1 MLSFQKDQLIK
12 WQRMT
17 KQQLN
22 VFITD
27 CQRKYWQSY
36 LNYNS
41 INIRQLSDIL
51 FLKLPKSKALPTDN
65 AFFVFICSFKFKNE
79 KKRLKQG
86 ILEYVLPT
94 KKKKKKKHYFNSIQ
108 FKFICIALFTI
119 QSLQALYRKLSFYN
133 IFIHCRNLILKSVYL
148 KVCS

>member
-1 MLSFQKDQLIK
+1 
-12 WQRMT
+12 MT

-79 KKRLKQG
+79 KKKRLKQG

-94 KKKKKKKHYFNSIQ
+94 KKKKKKETLLQFNSIQ
-108 FKFICIALFTI
+108 
-119 QSLQALYRKLSFYN
+119 
-133 IFIHCRNLILKSVYL
+133 VYL
-148 KVCS
+148 YSAFYDSIVASTLQEIKFLQYIYTL